1 MDEKYIGS
9 SFDSFLGEENI
20 REEVEAEAVKKII
33 AYALLEKLQTEHL
46 TKRDLA
52 RKMGTLRAALD
63 RLLDPNNLL
72 GVPPALSNGIEA
84 TPFSTPDH
92 SGGKY
97 HPVLHPISRIFAV
110 IPSTAR
116 SKSSCE

>member
-9 SFDSFLGEENI
+9 SFDSFLDEENI

-52 RKMGTLRAALD
+52 RKMGTSRAALD
-63 RLLDPNNLL
+63 RLLDPNNTSVTLKSM
-72 GVPPALSNGIEA
+72 VKAA
-84 TPFSTPDH
+84 H
-92 SGGKY
+92 VAGKRLRLEI
-97 HPVLHPISRIFAV
+97 V
-110 IPSTAR
+110 
-116 SKSSCE
+116 